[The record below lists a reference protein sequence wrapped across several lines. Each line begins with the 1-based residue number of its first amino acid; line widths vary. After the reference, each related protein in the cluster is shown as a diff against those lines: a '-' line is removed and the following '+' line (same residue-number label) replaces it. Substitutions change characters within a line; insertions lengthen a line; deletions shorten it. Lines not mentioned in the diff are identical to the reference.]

1 MKKILF
7 VIDSLHCAGA
17 EKSLT
22 TLLNLIDYSKYSV
35 DLQLFGYGGEFEKL
49 LPNEVDLL
57 KPLEY
62 TIFTDI
68 PLKKAVLK
76 AISIKSFKMFCS
88 RIKYSREI
96 RKEQYTHAE
105 KARLFWQCTEKTFP
119 IIEKEYDIAISYAQG
134 IPTFYVADKIKA
146 KKKFAWVNVSYR
158 LKPLDIEF
166 QKQFYDKLAISYAQG
181 IPTFYVA
188 DKIKAKK
195 KFAWVNVSYRLKP
208 LDIEFQKQF
217 YDKYDNINA
226 VSETTRDILLESFP
240 EYRYKMV
247 VISDINDPK
256 FISSMAD
263 IGESYKDDF
272 EGLKLLTIGRL
283 APQKGYDIALQACKL
298 LKEKGVNFRWY
309 VLGKGPLENEIKAT
323 IKNYGIS
330 ENFKLLGVCSNPY
343 PYIKD
348 CDIYVQTS
356 VLEGFGIAIAEARML
371 NKPVVTT
378 RFDAVFTQMVD
389 RKNGLVVDM
398 NGQSVCDGIL
408 ELINNKSL
416 RESIINYLKNEKKGN
431 IEELDKFY
439 ELIG

>member
-1 MKKILF
+1 MKKKLLF

-49 LPNEVDLL
+49 LPKQVNLL
-57 KPLEY
+57 QPLEY
-62 TIFTDI
+62 TEFTSV

-76 AISIKSFKMFCS
+76 SINIKNFKMLCS
-88 RIKYSREI
+88 RVKYSREI
-96 RKEQYTHAE
+96 RKGQYTHAE
-105 KARLFWQCTEKTFP
+105 KARIFWQCTEGVFP
-119 IIEKEYDIAISYAQG
+119 IMEKEYDIAISYAQG
-134 IPTFYVADKIKA
+134 IPTFYVADKI
-146 KKKFAWVNVSYR
+146 N
-158 LKPLDIEF
+158 
-166 QKQFYDKLAISYAQG
+166 
-181 IPTFYVA
+181 
-188 DKIKAKK
+188 AKK

-217 YDKYDNINA
+217 YDKYNNINA
-226 VSETTRDILLESFP
+226 VSETTRDILLEGFP
-240 EYRYKMV
+240 EYKDKIV
-247 VISDINDPK
+247 VIKDINDPK
-256 FISSMAD
+256 FINNTAN
-263 IGESYKDDF
+263 IGESYKDNF
-272 EGLKLLTIGRL
+272 KGLKILTIGRL
-283 APQKGYDIALQACKL
+283 APQKGYHIALEACRL

-309 VLGKGPLENEIKAT
+309 VLGKGPLESEIKT
-323 IKNYGIS
+323 IIDNYDIG
-330 ENFKLLGVCSNPY
+330 ENFKLLGVSSNPY

-371 NKPVVTT
+371 NKPIVTT

-389 RKNGLVVDM
+389 KKNGLVVDI
-398 NGQSVCDGIL
+398 NGQAVCDGIL
-408 ELINNKSL
+408 EVMNNEKL
-416 RESIINYLKNEKKGN
+416 RLEIIEYLKNEKKGN